1 VRFFRFS
8 SMPHGAGAIALP
20 KKAAD
25 VRQLTPWVIVVAVGL
40 AYPLAVLA
48 GGAPRFPSRDE
59 CVHPATRDGDIDA
72 VFGYFDSQREAE
84 RLRERAL
91 EVGFQ
96 GTEIE
101 LNACGRV
108 RVALGGI
115 PTLEVGRDL
124 AEEARPVG
132 FQVTLEQAG

>member
-1 VRFFRFS
+1 
-8 SMPHGAGAIALP
+8 
-20 KKAAD
+20 
-25 VRQLTPWVIVVAVGL
+25 
-40 AYPLAVLA
+40 
-48 GGAPRFPSRDE
+48 
-59 CVHPATRDGDIDA
+59 VHPATRDGDVDA